1 LSKKEE
7 LEVLLEQKAEELKE
21 VHRQLQQEEE
31 RELMPEV
38 QAPVP
43 VQVALTA
50 LRVVHRSLRLEASV
64 VISQTK
70 GPEYGNE
77 ATHEEN
83 HWQKVRKLS
92 KREEQLRDS
101 CCLLISEYLDSAR
114 ISLESHQTQ
123 DDHEGHSS

>member
-1 LSKKEE
+1 LNKKEE
-7 LEVLLEQKAEELKE
+7 LEILLEQKAEELKE

-31 RELMPEV
+31 KELMPEV
-38 QAPVP
+38 QAPIA

-50 LRVVHRSLRLEASV
+50 LRVIHRSLKLEASST
-64 VISQTK
+64 ISQVK

-77 ATHEEN
+77 TTHEET
-83 HWQKVRKLS
+83 HGQKVRKLS

-101 CCLLISEYLDSAR
+101 CCLLVSEYLDMAR
-114 ISLESHQTQ
+114 TSLGSPQMQ